1 MERDFGW
8 ELLEDDIRDEP
19 TFDDDDDDDACIDE
33 EEEEEEEEEN
43 DDDVSRVP
51 LASID
56 RRPRAGTRPRSR
68 RDGFEPTPTP
78 ATIRC
83 ADALADD
90 DDDDEQ
96 SMERRWRETR
106 VSTSTSRRAKRRR
119 RGKDC
124 DREGRSRAAAARA
137 FARRVL
143 SWPARG
149 LRAGTREAV
158 GEGILPRAMMTYES
172 MDAWYA
178 TQEEVA
184 FEEAR
189 ATLAAALA
197 TSADAGTRAFDV
209 DVIVVEED
217 EKVEDGE
224 LMTILATPTSFS
236 ASDEWRK
243 PATAI
248 LLSRED
254 ARTGVKKETFA
265 LVSARPRRE
274 TTTTT
279 TTTREDVVPLV
290 VLASDVFRDAKASA
304 RVSFRAT
311 PLDSLITHRR
321 MAVAC
326 FTRPRVDFAHRVL
339 GRRRAAHVKFIHS
352 DDEEDAIVREED
364 AKDDPSSG
372 DAFALPL
379 NASQRDAAVS
389 FIEERGDADR
399 CRAVV
404 GPPGTGKT
412 RFAASLLARLVATN
426 HRVLVCAPSNKAVC
440 VVMEAYLRARRRRR
454 RDDEDDDE
462 EEEDDDVVALVGFE
476 EALRDA
482 ATEASTMD
490 HFIFQTCEVVARR
503 LKETLDAYTRGE
515 MNAVNVR
522 DAGERA
528 RRRLRRRAPDFL
540 AGDVADAL
548 DALRRAA
555 ADDDIRDA
563 GARAVASIVRG
574 SSRGDRVD
582 EFASETLRRACVT
595 FCTLASAGQSVM
607 AALDRPDVLL
617 VDEAAQALEPELAI
631 AFTRHPRRALLV
643 GDPAQLPASLTSDI
657 ARRFGHATSLMERL
671 TKTDEDGARALNA
684 QYRMHPEIS
693 SWPAREFYDGRVMN
707 APCVET
713 RARPVGTPRWLPPY
727 VFVDVA
733 DGAERGGR
741 GKSKTNEREAQ
752 VACDVVARIR
762 GDNDAAK
769 VLSIVVIT
777 FYAAQVGR
785 LREALSARGLRD
797 VAVRSVDSFQG
808 SEADVVVCSAVRNNP
823 RFNVGFLADR
833 RRLNVALTRAKHAL
847 VVVGSRETLARC
859 DADALRRLVEDVDE
873 RGLVVSDKDIA
884 SSWR

>member
-8 ELLEDDIRDEP
+8 ELVEDDIRDEP
-19 TFDDDDDDDACIDE
+19 TFDDDDDDDDACIDE
-33 EEEEEEEEEN
+33 EEEDDEEN

-90 DDDDEQ
+90 DDDDDER

-106 VSTSTSRRAKRRR
+106 ASTSTSRRAKRRR

-158 GEGILPRAMMTYES
+158 GEGILPRAMTTYES

-279 TTTREDVVPLV
+279 TTREDVVSLV

-454 RDDEDDDE
+454 LDEDD
-462 EEEDDDVVALVGFE
+462 EEDDEEDNVALVGVE

-671 TKTDEDGARALNA
+671 TKTDADGARALNA

-873 RGLVVSDKDIA
+873 RGLVVSDNDIA

>member
-1 MERDFGW
+1 MRFHARLVTRNLARFSERSRARARRDARGARRPRAARVFTRRFRARWRRMERDFGW
-8 ELLEDDIRDEP
+8 ELVEDDIRDEP
-19 TFDDDDDDDACIDE
+19 TFDDDDDDDDACIDE
-33 EEEEEEEEEN
+33 EEEDDEEN

-90 DDDDEQ
+90 DDDDDER

-106 VSTSTSRRAKRRR
+106 ASTSTSRRAKRRR
-119 RGKDC
+119 WGKDC

-158 GEGILPRAMMTYES
+158 GEGILPRAMTTYES

-209 DVIVVEED
+209 DVVVVEED

-364 AKDDPSSG
+364 AKDDRRAGTRSRFGSTPSPARRRREFHRGARRRRSLSRRRGTAG
-372 DAFALPL
+372 DGE
-379 NASQRDAAVS
+379 NAIRGESSRPSRRDES
-389 FIEERGDADR
+389 S
-399 CRAVV
+399 CV
-404 GPPGTGKT
+404 G
-412 RFAASLLARLVATN
+412 
-426 HRVLVCAPSNKAVC
+426 VCASNKAVC

-454 RDDEDDDE
+454 LDEDD
-462 EEEDDDVVALVGFE
+462 EEDDEEDNVALVGVE

-548 DALRRAA
+548 DALRAPPPTT
-555 ADDDIRDA
+555 I
-563 GARAVASIVRG
+563 
-574 SSRGDRVD
+574 
-582 EFASETLRRACVT
+582 FA
-595 FCTLASAGQSVM
+595 
-607 AALDRPDVLL
+607 
-617 VDEAAQALEPELAI
+617 
-631 AFTRHPRRALLV
+631 
-643 GDPAQLPASLTSDI
+643 
-657 ARRFGHATSLMERL
+657 
-671 TKTDEDGARALNA
+671 
-684 QYRMHPEIS
+684 
-693 SWPAREFYDGRVMN
+693 
-707 APCVET
+707 
-713 RARPVGTPRWLPPY
+713 
-727 VFVDVA
+727 
-733 DGAERGGR
+733 
-741 GKSKTNEREAQ
+741 
-752 VACDVVARIR
+752 
-762 GDNDAAK
+762 
-769 VLSIVVIT
+769 
-777 FYAAQVGR
+777 
-785 LREALSARGLRD
+785 
-797 VAVRSVDSFQG
+797 
-808 SEADVVVCSAVRNNP
+808 
-823 RFNVGFLADR
+823 
-833 RRLNVALTRAKHAL
+833 
-847 VVVGSRETLARC
+847 TLARATGGI
-859 DADALRRLVEDVDE
+859 DRSRLESRRS
-873 RGLVVSDKDIA
+873 R
-884 SSWR
+884 R

>member
-1 MERDFGW
+1 MSRGDRKRKDFQFDVDGDDAETALSREISRVNAITRDITTTGLVATLRESIERGW
-8 ELLEDDIRDEP
+8 RDARADAGDAAAGGGEDAGETTREEFARACATLVAVSAMELLARTTMNLMGRRAWLDRACGREED
-19 TFDDDDDDDACIDE
+19 TLDDASRRAFLGATTGRLANGGARE
-33 EEEEEEEEEN
+33 LL
-43 DDDVSRVP
+43 DVSRAVVERE
-51 LASID
+51 LRGVERTVLEEGWTRDACEGFM
-56 RRPRAGTRPRSR
+56 RR
-68 RDGFEPTPTP
+68 
-78 ATIRC
+78 C
-83 ADALADD
+83 
-90 DDDDEQ
+90 
-96 SMERRWRETR
+96 RETM
-106 VSTSTSRRAKRRR
+106 
-119 RGKDC
+119 
-124 DREGRSRAAAARA
+124 SRA
-137 FARRVL
+137 L
-143 SWPARG
+143 S
-149 LRAGTREAV
+149 
-158 GEGILPRAMMTYES
+158 
-172 MDAWYA
+172 
-178 TQEEVA
+178 
-184 FEEAR
+184 
-189 ATLAAALA
+189 
-197 TSADAGTRAFDV
+197 
-209 DVIVVEED
+209 
-217 EKVEDGE
+217 
-224 LMTILATPTSFS
+224 
-236 ASDEWRK
+236 
-243 PATAI
+243 
-248 LLSRED
+248 
-254 ARTGVKKETFA
+254 
-265 LVSARPRRE
+265 
-274 TTTTT
+274 
-279 TTTREDVVPLV
+279 VP
-290 VLASDVFRDAKASA
+290 SDVFRDANASA

-326 FTRPRVDFAHRVL
+326 FARPRVDFAHRVL

-389 FIEERGDADR
+389 FIEARGDADR

-454 RDDEDDDE
+454 RDDEDEDEDDDDDDD
-462 EEEDDDVVALVGFE
+462 DDDVVALVGVE

-555 ADDDIRDA
+555 DDDDDIRDA

-582 EFASETLRRACVT
+582 EFASETLRRARVT
-595 FCTLASAGQSVM
+595 FCTLASADQSVM

-671 TKTDEDGARALNA
+671 TKTDADGARALNA

-797 VAVRSVDSFQG
+797 VAARSVDSFQG

>member
-19 TFDDDDDDDACIDE
+19 TFDDDDDDDDACIDE
-33 EEEEEEEEEN
+33 EEEDDEEN

-106 VSTSTSRRAKRRR
+106 ASTSTSRRAKRRR

-158 GEGILPRAMMTYES
+158 GEGILPRAMTTYES

-209 DVIVVEED
+209 DVVVVEED

-279 TTTREDVVPLV
+279 TTREDVVSLV

-454 RDDEDDDE
+454 LDEDD
-462 EEEDDDVVALVGFE
+462 EEDDEEDNVALVGVE

-859 DADALRRLVEDVDE
+859 DADALRRLVEDVDK
-873 RGLVVSDKDIA
+873 RGLVVSDNDIA

>member
-19 TFDDDDDDDACIDE
+19 TFDDDDDDDDACIDE

-90 DDDDEQ
+90 DDDDER

-106 VSTSTSRRAKRRR
+106 ASTSTSRRAKRRR

-158 GEGILPRAMMTYES
+158 GEGILPRAMTTYES

-209 DVIVVEED
+209 DVVVVEED

-279 TTTREDVVPLV
+279 TTREDVVSLV

-454 RDDEDDDE
+454 LDEDD
-462 EEEDDDVVALVGFE
+462 EEDDEEDNVALVGVE

-671 TKTDEDGARALNA
+671 TKTDADGARALNA

-873 RGLVVSDKDIA
+873 RGLVVSDNDIA

>member
-19 TFDDDDDDDACIDE
+19 TFDDDDDDDDACIDE

-90 DDDDEQ
+90 DDDDDER

-106 VSTSTSRRAKRRR
+106 ASTSTSRRAKRRR

-158 GEGILPRAMMTYES
+158 GEGILPRAMTTYES

-279 TTTREDVVPLV
+279 TTREDVVSLV

-454 RDDEDDDE
+454 LDEDD
-462 EEEDDDVVALVGFE
+462 EEDDEEDNVALVGVE

-671 TKTDEDGARALNA
+671 TKTDADGARALNA

-873 RGLVVSDKDIA
+873 RGLVVSDNDIA

>member
-1 MERDFGW
+1 M
-8 ELLEDDIRDEP
+8 
-19 TFDDDDDDDACIDE
+19 T
-33 EEEEEEEEEN
+33 
-43 DDDVSRVP
+43 
-51 LASID
+51 
-56 RRPRAGTRPRSR
+56 
-68 RDGFEPTPTP
+68 
-78 ATIRC
+78 
-83 ADALADD
+83 
-90 DDDDEQ
+90 
-96 SMERRWRETR
+96 
-106 VSTSTSRRAKRRR
+106 
-119 RGKDC
+119 
-124 DREGRSRAAAARA
+124 
-137 FARRVL
+137 
-143 SWPARG
+143 
-149 LRAGTREAV
+149 
-158 GEGILPRAMMTYES
+158 TYES

-197 TSADAGTRAFDV
+197 TSAEAGTRAFDV
-209 DVIVVEED
+209 DAVVVEED

-224 LMTILATPTSFS
+224 LMTILATPTSFT

-279 TTTREDVVPLV
+279 REDVVPLV
-290 VLASDVFRDAKASA
+290 VLASDVFRDANASA

-311 PLDSLITHRR
+311 PLDSLITNRR
-321 MAVAC
+321 VARAC
-326 FTRPRVDFAHRVL
+326 RLRPRVDFAHRVL

-372 DAFALPL
+372 DAFELPL

-389 FIEERGDADR
+389 FIEARGDADR

-555 ADDDIRDA
+555 DDDDIRDT
-563 GARAVASIVRG
+563 GARGGVDR
-574 SSRGDRVD
+574 SRL
-582 EFASETLRRACVT
+582 ESRR
-595 FCTLASAGQSVM
+595 S
-607 AALDRPDVLL
+607 
-617 VDEAAQALEPELAI
+617 
-631 AFTRHPRRALLV
+631 RR
-643 GDPAQLPASLTSDI
+643 
-657 ARRFGHATSLMERL
+657 
-671 TKTDEDGARALNA
+671 
-684 QYRMHPEIS
+684 
-693 SWPAREFYDGRVMN
+693 
-707 APCVET
+707 
-713 RARPVGTPRWLPPY
+713 
-727 VFVDVA
+727 
-733 DGAERGGR
+733 
-741 GKSKTNEREAQ
+741 
-752 VACDVVARIR
+752 
-762 GDNDAAK
+762 
-769 VLSIVVIT
+769 
-777 FYAAQVGR
+777 
-785 LREALSARGLRD
+785 
-797 VAVRSVDSFQG
+797 
-808 SEADVVVCSAVRNNP
+808 
-823 RFNVGFLADR
+823 
-833 RRLNVALTRAKHAL
+833 
-847 VVVGSRETLARC
+847 
-859 DADALRRLVEDVDE
+859 
-873 RGLVVSDKDIA
+873 
-884 SSWR
+884 

>member
-8 ELLEDDIRDEP
+8 ELVEDDIRDEP
-19 TFDDDDDDDACIDE
+19 TFDDDDDDDDACIDE
-33 EEEEEEEEEN
+33 EEEEDEEN

-90 DDDDEQ
+90 DDDDER

-106 VSTSTSRRAKRRR
+106 ASTSTSRRAKRRR

-158 GEGILPRAMMTYES
+158 GEGILPRAMTTYES

-209 DVIVVEED
+209 DVVVVEED

-224 LMTILATPTSFS
+224 LMTILATPTSFT

-290 VLASDVFRDAKASA
+290 VLASDVFRDANASA

-454 RDDEDDDE
+454 LDEDD
-462 EEEDDDVVALVGFE
+462 EEDDEEDNVALVGVE

-859 DADALRRLVEDVDE
+859 DADALQRLVEDVDE

>member
-19 TFDDDDDDDACIDE
+19 TFDDDDDDDDACIDE

-90 DDDDEQ
+90 DDDDER

-106 VSTSTSRRAKRRR
+106 ASTSTSRRAKRRR

-158 GEGILPRAMMTYES
+158 GEGILPRAMTTYES

-279 TTTREDVVPLV
+279 TTREDVVSLV

-454 RDDEDDDE
+454 LDEDDEEDE
-462 EEEDDDVVALVGFE
+462 EEDNVALVGVE

-671 TKTDEDGARALNA
+671 TKTDADGARALNA

-873 RGLVVSDKDIA
+873 RGLVVSDNDIA

>member
-19 TFDDDDDDDACIDE
+19 TFDDDDDDACIDE
-33 EEEEEEEEEN
+33 EEEEEDEEN

-90 DDDDEQ
+90 DDDDDER
-96 SMERRWRETR
+96 SMERRWRETGA
-106 VSTSTSRRAKRRR
+106 STSTSRRAKRRR

-158 GEGILPRAMMTYES
+158 GEGILPRAMTTYAS

-209 DVIVVEED
+209 DVVVVEED

-279 TTTREDVVPLV
+279 TTTTREDVVPLV

-326 FTRPRVDFAHRVL
+326 FTRPHVDFAHRVL

-440 VVMEAYLRARRRRR
+440 VVMETYLRARRRRR
-454 RDDEDDDE
+454 LDEDD
-462 EEEDDDVVALVGFE
+462 EEDDEEDDVALVGVE

>member
-19 TFDDDDDDDACIDE
+19 TFDDDDDDDDACIDE

-90 DDDDEQ
+90 DDDDER

-106 VSTSTSRRAKRRR
+106 ASTSTSRRAKRRR

-158 GEGILPRAMMTYES
+158 GEGILPRAMTTYES

-279 TTTREDVVPLV
+279 TTREDVVSLV

-454 RDDEDDDE
+454 LDEDD
-462 EEEDDDVVALVGFE
+462 EEDDEEDNVALVGVE

-671 TKTDEDGARALNA
+671 TKTDADGARALNA

-859 DADALRRLVEDVDE
+859 DADALRRLVEDVDK
-873 RGLVVSDKDIA
+873 RGLVVSDNDIA

>member
-8 ELLEDDIRDEP
+8 ELVEDDIRDEP
-19 TFDDDDDDDACIDE
+19 TFDDDDDDDDACIDE

-90 DDDDEQ
+90 DDDDER

-106 VSTSTSRRAKRRR
+106 ASTSTSRRAKRRR

-158 GEGILPRAMMTYES
+158 GEGILPRAMTTYES

-279 TTTREDVVPLV
+279 TTREDVVSLV

-454 RDDEDDDE
+454 LDEDDEEDE
-462 EEEDDDVVALVGFE
+462 EEDNVALVGVE

-671 TKTDEDGARALNA
+671 TKTDADGARALNA

-873 RGLVVSDKDIA
+873 RGLVVSDNDIA

>member
-19 TFDDDDDDDACIDE
+19 TFDDDDDDDDACIDE

-90 DDDDEQ
+90 DDDDDER

-106 VSTSTSRRAKRRR
+106 ASTSTSRRAKRRR
-119 RGKDC
+119 WGKDC

-158 GEGILPRAMMTYES
+158 GEGILPRAMTTYES

-209 DVIVVEED
+209 DVVVVEED

-279 TTTREDVVPLV
+279 TTREDVVSLV

-454 RDDEDDDE
+454 LDEDD
-462 EEEDDDVVALVGFE
+462 EEDDEEDNVALVGVE

-671 TKTDEDGARALNA
+671 TKTDADGARALNA

-859 DADALRRLVEDVDE
+859 DADALRRLVEDVDK
-873 RGLVVSDKDIA
+873 RGLVVSDNDIA

>member
-19 TFDDDDDDDACIDE
+19 TFDDDDDDDDACIDE
-33 EEEEEEEEEN
+33 EEEDDEEN

-90 DDDDEQ
+90 DDDDER

-106 VSTSTSRRAKRRR
+106 ASTSTSRRAKRRR

-158 GEGILPRAMMTYES
+158 GEGILPRAMTTYES

-209 DVIVVEED
+209 DVVVVEED

-224 LMTILATPTSFS
+224 VMTILATPTSFT

-454 RDDEDDDE
+454 LDEDD
-462 EEEDDDVVALVGFE
+462 EEDDEEDNVALVGVE

-528 RRRLRRRAPDFL
+528 RRRLRRRVPDFL

-555 ADDDIRDA
+555 A
-563 GARAVASIVRG
+563 
-574 SSRGDRVD
+574 VD
-582 EFASETLRRACVT
+582 EEHVGTV
-595 FCTLASAGQSVM
+595 
-607 AALDRPDVLL
+607 
-617 VDEAAQALEPELAI
+617 EPELAI

-671 TKTDEDGARALNA
+671 TKTDADGARALNA

>member
-8 ELLEDDIRDEP
+8 ELVEDDIRDEP
-19 TFDDDDDDDACIDE
+19 TFDDDDDDACIDE
-33 EEEEEEEEEN
+33 EEEEEDEAN

-90 DDDDEQ
+90 DDDDDER
-96 SMERRWRETR
+96 SMERRWRETGA
-106 VSTSTSRRAKRRR
+106 STSTSRRAKRRR

-124 DREGRSRAAAARA
+124 DRERRSRAAAARA

-158 GEGILPRAMMTYES
+158 GEGILPRAMTTYES

-274 TTTTT
+274 TTTTTT

-454 RDDEDDDE
+454 LDEDD
-462 EEEDDDVVALVGFE
+462 EEDDEEDNVALVGVE

-548 DALRRAA
+548 DALRRADD
-555 ADDDIRDA
+555 DDDIRDA

-671 TKTDEDGARALNA
+671 TKTDADGARALNA

-707 APCVET
+707 APWVET

>member
-19 TFDDDDDDDACIDE
+19 TFDDDDDDDDACIDE

-90 DDDDEQ
+90 DDDDDER

-106 VSTSTSRRAKRRR
+106 ASTSTSRRAKRRR

-158 GEGILPRAMMTYES
+158 GEGILPRAMTTYES

-279 TTTREDVVPLV
+279 TTREDVVSLV

-454 RDDEDDDE
+454 LDEDDEEDE
-462 EEEDDDVVALVGFE
+462 EEDNVALVGVE

-671 TKTDEDGARALNA
+671 TKTDADGARALNA

-873 RGLVVSDKDIA
+873 RGLVVSDNDIA

>member
-8 ELLEDDIRDEP
+8 ELVEDDIRDEP
-19 TFDDDDDDDACIDE
+19 TFDDDDDDDDACID
-33 EEEEEEEEEN
+33 EEEEEEEEN

-90 DDDDEQ
+90 DDDDDER

-106 VSTSTSRRAKRRR
+106 ASTSTSRRAKRRR

-158 GEGILPRAMMTYES
+158 GEGILPRAMTTYES

-209 DVIVVEED
+209 DVVVVEED

-274 TTTTT
+274 TTTT

-454 RDDEDDDE
+454 LDEDD
-462 EEEDDDVVALVGFE
+462 EEDDEEDNVALVGVE

-671 TKTDEDGARALNA
+671 TKTDADGARAA
-684 QYRMHPEIS
+684 
-693 SWPAREFYDGRVMN
+693 
-707 APCVET
+707 
-713 RARPVGTPRWLPPY
+713 
-727 VFVDVA
+727 
-733 DGAERGGR
+733 
-741 GKSKTNEREAQ
+741 
-752 VACDVVARIR
+752 
-762 GDNDAAK
+762 
-769 VLSIVVIT
+769 
-777 FYAAQVGR
+777 
-785 LREALSARGLRD
+785 
-797 VAVRSVDSFQG
+797 
-808 SEADVVVCSAVRNNP
+808 
-823 RFNVGFLADR
+823 
-833 RRLNVALTRAKHAL
+833 
-847 VVVGSRETLARC
+847 
-859 DADALRRLVEDVDE
+859 
-873 RGLVVSDKDIA
+873 
-884 SSWR
+884 

>member
-19 TFDDDDDDDACIDE
+19 TFDDDDDDDDACIDE

-90 DDDDEQ
+90 DDDDER

-106 VSTSTSRRAKRRR
+106 ASTSTSRRAKRRR

-158 GEGILPRAMMTYES
+158 GEGILPRAMTTYES

-209 DVIVVEED
+209 DVVVVEED

-279 TTTREDVVPLV
+279 TTTREDVVSLV

-454 RDDEDDDE
+454 LDEDD
-462 EEEDDDVVALVGFE
+462 EEDDEEDNVALVGVE

-671 TKTDEDGARALNA
+671 TKTDADGARALNA

-873 RGLVVSDKDIA
+873 RGLVVSDNDIA

>member
-19 TFDDDDDDDACIDE
+19 TFDDDDDDDDACIDE
-33 EEEEEEEEEN
+33 EEEDDEEN

-90 DDDDEQ
+90 DDDDDER

-106 VSTSTSRRAKRRR
+106 ASTSTSRRAKRRR

-158 GEGILPRAMMTYES
+158 GEGILPRAMTTYES

-209 DVIVVEED
+209 DVVVVEED

-454 RDDEDDDE
+454 LDEDD
-462 EEEDDDVVALVGFE
+462 EEDDEEDDVALVGVE

-873 RGLVVSDKDIA
+873 RGLVVSDNDIA

>member
-19 TFDDDDDDDACIDE
+19 TFDDDADDDDACIDE

-90 DDDDEQ
+90 DDDDDER

-106 VSTSTSRRAKRRR
+106 ASTSTSRRAKRRR

-158 GEGILPRAMMTYES
+158 GEGILPRAMTTYES

-279 TTTREDVVPLV
+279 TTREDVVSLV

-454 RDDEDDDE
+454 LDEDD
-462 EEEDDDVVALVGFE
+462 EEDDEEDNVALVGVE

-671 TKTDEDGARALNA
+671 TKTDADGARALNA

-873 RGLVVSDKDIA
+873 RGLVVSDNDIA

>member
-19 TFDDDDDDDACIDE
+19 TFDDDDDDACIDE
-33 EEEEEEEEEN
+33 EEEEEDEEN

-90 DDDDEQ
+90 DDDDDER
-96 SMERRWRETR
+96 SMERRWRETGA
-106 VSTSTSRRAKRRR
+106 STSTSRRAKRRR

-158 GEGILPRAMMTYES
+158 GEGILPRAMTTYES

-209 DVIVVEED
+209 DVVVVEED

-279 TTTREDVVPLV
+279 TTTTREDVVPLV

-326 FTRPRVDFAHRVL
+326 FTRPHVDFAHRVL

-440 VVMEAYLRARRRRR
+440 VVMETYLRARRRRR
-454 RDDEDDDE
+454 LDEDD
-462 EEEDDDVVALVGFE
+462 EEDDEEDDVALVGVE

-555 ADDDIRDA
+555 DDDDIRDA

>member
-8 ELLEDDIRDEP
+8 ELVEDDIRDEP
-19 TFDDDDDDDACIDE
+19 TFDDDDDDACIDE
-33 EEEEEEEEEN
+33 EEEEEDEAN

-90 DDDDEQ
+90 DDDDDER
-96 SMERRWRETR
+96 SMERRWRETGA
-106 VSTSTSRRAKRRR
+106 STSTSRRAKRRR

-158 GEGILPRAMMTYES
+158 GEGILPRAMTTYES

-274 TTTTT
+274 TTTTTT

-454 RDDEDDDE
+454 LDEDD
-462 EEEDDDVVALVGFE
+462 EEDDEEDNVALVGVE

-548 DALRRAA
+548 DALRRADD
-555 ADDDIRDA
+555 DDDIRDA

-671 TKTDEDGARALNA
+671 TKTDADGARALNA

-707 APCVET
+707 APWVET

>member
-19 TFDDDDDDDACIDE
+19 TFDDDDDDDDACIDE
-33 EEEEEEEEEN
+33 EEEDDEEN

-90 DDDDEQ
+90 DDDDER

-106 VSTSTSRRAKRRR
+106 ASTSTSRRAKRRR

-209 DVIVVEED
+209 DVVVVEED

-279 TTTREDVVPLV
+279 TTREDVVSLV

-454 RDDEDDDE
+454 LDEDD
-462 EEEDDDVVALVGFE
+462 EEDDEEDNVALVGVE

-671 TKTDEDGARALNA
+671 TKTDADGARALNA

-859 DADALRRLVEDVDE
+859 DADALRRLVEDVDK
-873 RGLVVSDKDIA
+873 RGLVVSDNDIA

>member
-8 ELLEDDIRDEP
+8 ELVEDDIRDEP
-19 TFDDDDDDDACIDE
+19 TFDDDDDDACIDE
-33 EEEEEEEEEN
+33 EEEEEDEAN

-90 DDDDEQ
+90 DDDDDDER
-96 SMERRWRETR
+96 SMERRWRETGA
-106 VSTSTSRRAKRRR
+106 STSTSRRAKRRR

-124 DREGRSRAAAARA
+124 DRERRSRAAAARA

-158 GEGILPRAMMTYES
+158 GEGILPRAMTTYES

-274 TTTTT
+274 TTTTTT

-454 RDDEDDDE
+454 LDEDD
-462 EEEDDDVVALVGFE
+462 EEDDEEDNVALVGVE

-548 DALRRAA
+548 DALRRADD
-555 ADDDIRDA
+555 DDDIRDA

-671 TKTDEDGARALNA
+671 TKTDADGARALNA

-707 APCVET
+707 APWVET

>member
-19 TFDDDDDDDACIDE
+19 TFDDDDDDDDACIDE
-33 EEEEEEEEEN
+33 EEEDDEEN

-90 DDDDEQ
+90 DDDDER

-106 VSTSTSRRAKRRR
+106 ASTSTSRRAKRRR

-158 GEGILPRAMMTYES
+158 GEGILPRAMTTYES

-209 DVIVVEED
+209 DVVVVEED

-279 TTTREDVVPLV
+279 TTREDVVSLV

-454 RDDEDDDE
+454 LDEDD
-462 EEEDDDVVALVGFE
+462 EEDDEEDNVALVGVE

-873 RGLVVSDKDIA
+873 RGLVVSDNDIA

>member
-8 ELLEDDIRDEP
+8 ELVEDDIRDEP
-19 TFDDDDDDDACIDE
+19 TFDDDDDDACIDE
-33 EEEEEEEEEN
+33 EEEEEDEAN

-90 DDDDEQ
+90 DDDDDER
-96 SMERRWRETR
+96 SMERRWRETGA
-106 VSTSTSRRAKRRR
+106 STSTSRRAKRRR

-158 GEGILPRAMMTYES
+158 GEGILPRAMTTYES

-274 TTTTT
+274 TTTTTT

-454 RDDEDDDE
+454 LDEDD
-462 EEEDDDVVALVGFE
+462 EEDDEEDNVALVGVE

-490 HFIFQTCEVVARR
+490 HFIFQTCKVVARR

-548 DALRRAA
+548 DALRRADD
-555 ADDDIRDA
+555 DDDIRDA

-671 TKTDEDGARALNA
+671 TKTDADGARALNA

-707 APCVET
+707 APWVET
-713 RARPVGTPRWLPPY
+713 RARPVGRPRWLPPY

>member
-8 ELLEDDIRDEP
+8 ELVEDDIRDEP
-19 TFDDDDDDDACIDE
+19 TFDDDDDDACIDE
-33 EEEEEEEEEN
+33 EEEEEDEAN

-90 DDDDEQ
+90 DDDDDER
-96 SMERRWRETR
+96 SMERRWRETGA
-106 VSTSTSRRAKRRR
+106 STSTSRRAKRRR

-149 LRAGTREAV
+149 LRADTREAV
-158 GEGILPRAMMTYES
+158 GEGILPRAMTTYES

-209 DVIVVEED
+209 DVVVVEED

-274 TTTTT
+274 TTTTTTT

-454 RDDEDDDE
+454 LDEDD
-462 EEEDDDVVALVGFE
+462 EEDDEEDDVALVGVE

-548 DALRRAA
+548 DALRRA

>member
-19 TFDDDDDDDACIDE
+19 TFDDDDDDDDACIDE

-90 DDDDEQ
+90 DDDDER

-106 VSTSTSRRAKRRR
+106 ASTSTSRRAKRRR

-158 GEGILPRAMMTYES
+158 GEGILPRAMTTYES

-454 RDDEDDDE
+454 LDEDDEEDE
-462 EEEDDDVVALVGFE
+462 EEDNVALVGVE

-671 TKTDEDGARALNA
+671 TKTDADGARALNA

-873 RGLVVSDKDIA
+873 RGLVVSDNDIA

>member
-19 TFDDDDDDDACIDE
+19 TFDDDDDDDDACIDE

-90 DDDDEQ
+90 DDDDDER

-106 VSTSTSRRAKRRR
+106 ASTSTSRRAKRRR

-158 GEGILPRAMMTYES
+158 GEGILPRAMTTYES

-209 DVIVVEED
+209 DVVVVEED

-279 TTTREDVVPLV
+279 TTREDVVSLV

-454 RDDEDDDE
+454 LDEDD
-462 EEEDDDVVALVGFE
+462 EEDDEEDNVALVGVE

-671 TKTDEDGARALNA
+671 TKTDADGARALNA

-873 RGLVVSDKDIA
+873 RGLVVSDNDIA